1 MLPVQVLAFLAGLA
15 ALFATSITLLPPA
28 QLHPFA
34 GGATLPVMAAGIL
47 AFAAGY
53 FFFAV
58 AGYRIVRSAW
68 RRRLAVM
75 VVLFQLFAGGAMIWK
90 YPQPAVLGVMLSLLC
105 GSVLML
111 AAFVWADKRDPGYR
125 PARWRKHEKDGFPH
139 K

>member
-1 MLPVQVLAFLAGLA
+1 MLPVQALAFLAGLA
-15 ALFATSITLLPPA
+15 ALFATSIALLPPA

-34 GGATLPVMAAGIL
+34 GGATLPLMVVGIL
-47 AFAAGY
+47 MFAAGY

-68 RRRLAVM
+68 RRRLAVL
-75 VVLFQLFAGGAMIWK
+75 VVLFQLLAGGAMIWR

-105 GSVLML
+105 VSVFMFTS
-111 AAFVWADKRDPGYR
+111 FVWPARRDPGYR
-125 PARWRKHEKDGFPH
+125 PARWRERPDGARPP